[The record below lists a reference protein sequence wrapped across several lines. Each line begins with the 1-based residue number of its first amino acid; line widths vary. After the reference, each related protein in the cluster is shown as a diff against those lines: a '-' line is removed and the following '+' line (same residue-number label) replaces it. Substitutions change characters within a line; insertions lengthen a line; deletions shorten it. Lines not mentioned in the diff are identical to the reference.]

1 MPLSAWDGARVKNPF
16 LTREKRGS
24 CQSSIR
30 AFSVNAYIIKTTCKK
45 LYSPTIQAPYS

>member
-30 AFSVNAYIIKTTCKK
+30 AFLVNAYIIKTTCKK

>member
-1 MPLSAWDGARVKNPF
+1 MPLPTWDGERVKNPF

-24 CQSSIR
+24 CQSSFR
-30 AFSVNAYIIKTTCKK
+30 AFSENAYIIKTTCKK